1 MGAMGA
7 PAGLRERKKEKTR
20 EALVRA
26 ALRLFAKRGFD
37 HVTVEDIATACDVSP
52 RTFFRYFASK
62 EDALFSESD
71 AHKQQLLVSLSE
83 QSADLSPLDA
93 LHAAMQELATA
104 YVDDRDALRQRHRIV
119 RATESL
125 RTRAAERQQRWESD
139 LVEQLRG
146 SPAAA
151 TWRDLDLRLMVAA
164 TTAALRVAVEEWIE
178 HDEAGDL
185 THIFD
190 DVFQR
195 LRDGLASSP

>member
-1 MGAMGA
+1 VVA

-20 EALVRA
+20 EALVRT

-71 AHKQQLLVSLSE
+71 AQKQHLLASLAE
-83 QSADLSPLDA
+83 QPPELSPLDA
-93 LHAAMQELATA
+93 LHAAMRELASA
-104 YVDDRDALRQRHRIV
+104 YVDERAALRQRHRIV
-119 RATESL
+119 RGTESL
-125 RTRAAERQQRWESD
+125 RSRAAERQQRWESD
-139 LVEQLRG
+139 LVEQLRR
-146 SPAAA
+146 SPAAKK
-151 TWRDLDLRLMVAA
+151 WRDLDLRLMVAA

-178 HDEAGDL
+178 RDEASDL
-185 THIFD
+185 TRIFD

-195 LRDGLASSP
+195 LRDGLGG

>member
-20 EALVRA
+20 EALVRT

-62 EDALFSESD
+62 EDVLFSEGD
-71 AHKQQLLVSLSE
+71 AQKQRLLASLAAQLPGR
-83 QSADLSPLDA
+83 SPLDA
-93 LHAAMQELATA
+93 LHAAMLELAQA
-104 YVDDRDALRQRHRIV
+104 YVDERDALRRRHRIV
-119 RATESL
+119 RETDSL
-125 RTRAAERQQRWESD
+125 RSRAAERQQRWEAD
-139 LVEQLRG
+139 LVEQLRQ
-146 SPAAA
+146 SPAAS

-178 HDEAGDL
+178 RDEARDL
-185 THIFD
+185 SRIFD

-195 LRDGLASSP
+195 LRDGLEP